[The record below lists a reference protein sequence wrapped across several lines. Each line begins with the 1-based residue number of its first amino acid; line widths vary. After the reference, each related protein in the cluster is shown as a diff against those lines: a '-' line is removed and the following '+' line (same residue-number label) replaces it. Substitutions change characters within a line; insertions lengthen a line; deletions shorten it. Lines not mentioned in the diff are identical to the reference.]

1 MTRTKA
7 ILILAAS
14 VAFALSPLTTTG
26 FNGFA
31 PDQFPVPQVDPPIQ
45 PAGWAFSIWGVIYL
59 WLIASAGYGLLR
71 RDADAG
77 WDATRWPLLFSLAIG
92 ATWVPVANV
101 SPIWATVLI
110 WLMWGGA
117 VLALLRTHDA
127 DVWWLR
133 APIGIYAGWLTAA
146 SCVGT
151 AVLATGYGATPVLTV
166 HAGFLLLALALASL
180 VLRRKVTP
188 AYAIAVV
195 WALLGIIVANTD
207 PLRPL
212 MVALALIGMVLLII
226 PVMKRASPAR

>member
-1 MTRTKA
+1 MTRAKA

-14 VAFALSPLTTTG
+14 IAFALSPLTTTG
-26 FNGFA
+26 FNGFT
-31 PDQFPVPQVDPPIQ
+31 PEQFPVPQIDPPIQ

-77 WDATRWPLLFSLAIG
+77 WDAPRWPLLISLAIG
-92 ATWVPVANV
+92 ATWVPVANA

-110 WLMWGGA
+110 WLMWGSA
-117 VLALLRTHDA
+117 VLALLRTP
-127 DVWWLR
+127 DVDTWWLR

-180 VLRRKVTP
+180 VLRRMTTP

-195 WALLGIIVANTD
+195 WALLGIVMANAD
-207 PLRPL
+207 PMRPL
-212 MVALALIGMVLLII
+212 MFALALIGIVLLII
-226 PVMKRASPAR
+226 PAVKRARAAP